1 LMLSVESIKHRSC
14 SLQQLRLRGQAGG
27 SLSRSWAS
35 LFPIIGGD
43 FSEVCFSYY
52 SVVCILIYTDAQT
65 FAPYI
70 DLGRGSSNPDA
81 TILLKR
87 HSIPLTA
94 FFPLLWY
101 CHYTPASVAFI
112 GLIAELLI
120 VALSGLPYRPGQ
132 QRGEFLFWGITSL
145 TILTIMLVQLISISI
160 WRRKLPHL
168 PRAPESIAAVMT
180 YVAGT
185 SMTRDFNGLEQLKRH
200 ERDQAIRD
208 LEKSYAYWWR
218 REEDGRIRWI
228 VDEVPGSK
236 NRALID
242 GASDFS

>member
-1 LMLSVESIKHRSC
+1 MLSAGSIRQKLFSWPR
-14 SLQQLRLRGQAGG
+14 LQPQEQAGEYSSHFWAWL
-27 SLSRSWAS
+27 SL
-35 LFPIIGGD
+35 ITGDD
-43 FSEVCFSYY
+43 FSEVFPTFLYQ
-52 SVVCILIYTDAQT
+52 ILLLTNSADAQT

-70 DLGRGSSNPDA
+70 DLARGSSNADA

-101 CHYTPASVAFI
+101 CHYTPASIAFI

-132 QRGEFLFWGITSL
+132 QRGEFLFWGIASL
-145 TILTIMLVQLISISI
+145 VILTLMIAQLIGISL

-168 PRAPESIAAVMT
+168 PRAPESIASVMT

-185 SMTRDFNGLEQLKRH
+185 SMARDFNGLEQLKRKD
-200 ERDQAIRD
+200 RDQAIRD

-218 REEDGRIRWI
+218 REEDGRVRWV

-236 NRALID
+236 NRALMD
-242 GASDFS
+242 GASEFS